1 MCTSEAVTK
10 LLRLAA
16 CIAPDTAHLGRLEK
30 AARAVDKWAEVVNRA
45 EEHGLAPLL
54 WRHLSSCG
62 VVLDESVQQQL
73 RALTVRHRRANEIRA
88 EALIEIVDLYAAH
101 GIECVVLK
109 GGALA
114 YVLYPQPHLRPMRD
128 LDVLVDAGRADSAQ
142 RLLREIGYKAPLEHA
157 NPMMRYHH
165 HLPIA
170 SGEKHGLRLSVEVH
184 LDALSGDYP
193 QSLRLQSLE
202 RPLQEFDIAGIRV
215 QTLCHEDMLHHL
227 CRHAFEPAAAIR
239 LISVADIIGY
249 ANRFHDVIDWGRLDR
264 ELPFVANAIS
274 LLHYVTPLPAAL
286 ARLRPAEDQR
296 LPERV
301 GEGFVP
307 ISEMLSS
314 GRPAGQFL
322 KDALFPSPWWLHA
335 YYGAAP
341 GTSTMYVRWTRHGP
355 RLARWGIR
363 RLRAMLSNALHKPSS
378 GCPSGGARRRAAATE
393 TIDE

>member
-1 MCTSEAVTK
+1 MRFSEAVTG

-16 CIAPDTAHLGRLEK
+16 CLAPDAAHLGRLEQ
-30 AARAVDKWAEVVNRA
+30 AARAVDQWAEVVNRA

-54 WRHLSSCG
+54 WRHLSRCG

-73 RALTVRHRRANEIRA
+73 RALTIRHRRANEIRA
-88 EALIEIVDLYAAH
+88 EALIEIVGLYASH
-101 GIECVVLK
+101 GIECAVLK

-114 YVLYPQPHLRPMRD
+114 HVLYPQPHLRPMRD
-128 LDVLVDAGRADSAQ
+128 LDILVDAGRADSAQ

-170 SGEKHGLRLSVEVH
+170 SGEKHGLRLSVEIH

-193 QSLRLQSLE
+193 QSLRLESLG
-202 RPLQEFDIAGIRV
+202 RPLQEFDIAGIRM
-215 QTLCHEDMLHHL
+215 QTLGHTDMLHHL

-239 LISVADIIGY
+239 LICVADIIGY
-249 ANRFHDVIDWGRLDR
+249 ANRFHDVIDWDRIDR

-286 ARLRPAEDQR
+286 ARLRPAENLR
-296 LPERV
+296 SPERV

-307 ISEMLSS
+307 ISDMLSS
-314 GRPAGQFL
+314 GRPMGQFL

-335 YYGAAP
+335 YYGAAA
-341 GTSTMYVRWTRHGP
+341 GTSTSYVRWTKHGP
-355 RLARWGIR
+355 RLVRWGIR
-363 RLRAMLSNALHKPSS
+363 RLRAMLSGALHKPRSRRAAR
-378 GCPSGGARRRAAATE
+378 GARRRAAATN
-393 TIDE
+393 TTDD